1 MKFYTALLVI
11 VAMISCSK
19 RTDKVEPDIEKQYT
33 LDDDFFPEYKGGTI
47 KHDTIYLSV
56 VIDDCGEW
64 GGPRDEFK
72 MYVDV
77 SNKYHLN
84 YKRFRFKCD
93 SIGYYNSLGK
103 LPLDKQKDFI
113 LNARQKTILSNF
125 YMLLM
130 KAKMKEYVNSN
141 AGSLYSLRSNDSTLN
156 IQVYSNKDEVKDDYI
171 NFKRA
176 MGL

>member
-19 RTDKVEPDIEKQYT
+19 RTDRVEPDIEKQYT
-33 LDDDFFPEYKGGTI
+33 LDDDFFPEYKGGAI

-72 MYVDV
+72 MYVDL
-77 SNKYHLN
+77 SDEYRLN
-84 YKRFRFKCD
+84 FKRFRFKCD
-93 SIGYYNSLGK
+93 SIGYYNSLDK
-103 LPLDKQKDFI
+103 LPLDRQED
-113 LNARQKTILSNF
+113 LVLSARQKNILSNF

-130 KAKMKEYVNSN
+130 KAKMKECVNSN
-141 AGSLYSLRSNDSTLN
+141 AGSLFSLRSNDSTLN
-156 IQVYSNKDEVKDDYI
+156 IQVYSNKAEVKNDYI

-176 MGL
+176 LDL